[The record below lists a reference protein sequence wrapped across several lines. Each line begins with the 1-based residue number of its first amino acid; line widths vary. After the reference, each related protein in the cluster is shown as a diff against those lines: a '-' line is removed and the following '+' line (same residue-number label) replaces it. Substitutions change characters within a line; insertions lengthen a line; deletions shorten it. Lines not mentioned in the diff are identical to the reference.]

1 MLLFGKRRRE
11 RARKT
16 RKKRRKAERRSFRE
30 LFELRTILSAV
41 AALAFCALLILVCF
55 IGLSPAGPRI
65 LANQVAKTRVV
76 AEIPF
81 SYESRILTDQLI
93 EQRKK
98 RAPPVYRLRYET
110 FEQFKKYINRLNTTL
125 TKSEAEISELTD
137 ETIETASRK
146 FVNQFEPGSSYT
158 LDPKDVAVLIKSVD
172 PQRRA
177 EIFEESLT
185 ILNETYREGIYDDD
199 HAVIQAESGGLSFF
213 DIHRAS
219 GHITQV
225 EVRSEEDA
233 LRFLR
238 INISFLDIPRELS
251 ATLYHLMRKGLEP
264 NLVYDQGRSEAKID
278 QVVASVDPVLINVG
292 QGQTIIEPGLKI
304 TSLDLERLASYR
316 QSLKAKSDLSLA
328 FNSLLWE
335 RLLMALAVLL
345 AASLYL
351 QVAQRRLGRLD
362 RQLVLVAILILL
374 NLAIIRLILEI
385 GEASILHQGPFDLI
399 AVLPYLAPIA
409 LGPILV
415 TIFWGAR
422 EGAFA
427 AVLISIFNAIMQ
439 GSSIP
444 VLLVS
449 LLSSLVAIYFCR
461 DVQLRS
467 RVVRAGIFSGL
478 SVASCALFLGL
489 HYTFDAVVI
498 IEQIVVSLL
507 IGSVTGITALSFLP
521 ILEYLFK
528 LTTSISLLELTD
540 FNHPLLRRMQ
550 VAAPGS
556 YHHSLMVANLS
567 ENAAATVG
575 ANPLICRVCSLFHDI
590 GKTSK
595 PEYFAENQQVGR
607 NPHIK
612 KKPSISAHL
621 IKSHVREGINLAQ
634 AHKLPRVIT
643 DVIEQHHGTSL
654 IQCFYYK
661 ALRQRSGNTNAP
673 ISPNAPKVELNEA
686 TERTYRYDGPKP
698 NFKESAIIFIA
709 DSVEAASRS
718 LTKVTPQSIQNLI
731 ENIVREQLD
740 DDQLSDCPLTF
751 EEVKKIKKSFSFTL
765 SNMRHARVVYP
776 TKEEQRSAALE
787 AQSGEQQAAEG
798 KRELEASAPPITK
811 RTTDAVSRS

>member
-1 MLLFGKRRRE
+1 MPLFKRARRE
-11 RARKT
+11 LVRKT
-16 RKKRRKAERRSFRE
+16 RKKRRNVKAAGVRK
-30 LFELRTILSAV
+30 LLELRTILSAA
-41 AALAFCALLILVCF
+41 AALAFCTLLVLVCF
-55 IGLSPAGPRI
+55 IGLSPAGPQI

-81 SYESRILTDQLI
+81 SYESRLLTDQLI
-93 EQRKK
+93 EQRRK
-98 RAPPVYRLRYET
+98 RVPPVYRLRIEPFVQ
-110 FEQFKKYINRLNTTL
+110 FEKYIDELNT
-125 TKSEAEISELTD
+125 ELTELEAGMPELAD
-137 ETIETASRK
+137 EAVEEASRN
-146 FVNQFEPGSSYT
+146 FVAQFESRNSHS
-158 LDPKDVAVLIKSVD
+158 LDPEDVAVLLQSVD
-172 PQRRA
+172 SQRRA
-177 EIFEESLT
+177 EILEEGLT
-185 ILNETYREGIYDDD
+185 ILRETYREGIYDDE
-199 HAVIQAESGGLSFF
+199 HAAIQAESSGLSFF
-213 DIHRAS
+213 DIHRDS
-219 GHITQV
+219 GHIAQV

-264 NLVYDQGRSEAKID
+264 NLVYDQRSSEAKIA
-278 QVVASVDPVLINVG
+278 QVVGSVDPVLINVDK
-292 QGQTIIEPGLKI
+292 GQTIIEPGLKI
-304 TSLDLERLASYR
+304 TGLDLERLSAYR
-316 QSLKAKSDLSLA
+316 QSLKAEADLSLA

-335 RLLMALAVLL
+335 RLLMALAVFL
-345 AASLYL
+345 AAGLYL
-351 QVAQRRLGRLD
+351 QVGQRKLARVDRRL
-362 RQLVLVAILILL
+362 VLIAILILL

-385 GEASILHQGPFDLI
+385 GDASILHQGPFDLI

-415 TIFWGAR
+415 TLFLGPR

-427 AVLISIFNAIMQ
+427 AVLISTFNAIMQ

-467 RVVRAGIFSGL
+467 RVVRAGTLSGL
-478 SVASCALFLGL
+478 SVALCALFLGL

-498 IEQIVVSLL
+498 IEQIAVSLL
-507 IGSVTGITALSFLP
+507 IGSVTGIAALGFLP

-567 ENAAATVG
+567 ENAAAAVG
-575 ANPLICRVCSLFHDI
+575 ASSLICRVCSLFHDI

-595 PEYFAENQQVGR
+595 PEYFAENQQLGR
-607 NPHIK
+607 NPHIEK
-612 KKPSISAHL
+612 NPSMSAL
-621 IKSHVREGINLAQ
+621 VIKNHVREGLNLAQ

-643 DVIEQHHGTSL
+643 DVIEQHHGSSL
-654 IQCFYYK
+654 IQYFYYK
-661 ALRQRSGNTNAP
+661 ALRQRNENATAP
-673 ISPNAPKVELNEA
+673 VSANAPKIELNEVN
-686 TERTYRYDGPKP
+686 ESTYRYDGPKP
-698 NFKESAIIFIA
+698 NFKESAIILIA

-718 LTKVTPQSIQNLI
+718 LRKVTPQSIQDLI
-731 ENIVREQLD
+731 DSIVLDRLD

-751 EEVKKIKKSFSFTL
+751 EEVKRIKRSFSFTL
-765 SNMRHARVVYP
+765 LNMLHARVVYP
-776 TKEEQRSAALE
+776 TKEEQRAA
-787 AQSGEQQAAEG
+787 ARKSQSVEQKAAKGE
-798 KRELEASAPPITK
+798 REPQTPVPTISK
-811 RTTDAVSRS
+811 RTTRAVSRS